1 MHSYNSKEGKM
12 GKKVSLSKKG
22 WPEMV
27 KQTYRTKKVSKQ
39 KRGNVMTYNGKLCK
53 K

>member
-1 MHSYNSKEGKM
+1 M

-39 KRGNVMTYNGKLCK
+39 KRGNVMTCDGKLCK